1 MFLTRITAVAA
12 LALSLIAAP
21 VYARNLDA
29 GTYELIEFAEEL
41 GVTNKV
47 VTNWMQKHWTNGQHY
62 KVIGKQTLINVG
74 EAKKWLREYG
84 TKSQI

>member
-1 MFLTRITAVAA
+1 MGNNDEQEEQEIMTLEYVHRKR
-12 LALSLIAAP
+12 
-21 VYARNLDA
+21 Y
-29 GTYELIEFAEEL
+29 AEEL

-84 TKSQI
+84 TQSQI